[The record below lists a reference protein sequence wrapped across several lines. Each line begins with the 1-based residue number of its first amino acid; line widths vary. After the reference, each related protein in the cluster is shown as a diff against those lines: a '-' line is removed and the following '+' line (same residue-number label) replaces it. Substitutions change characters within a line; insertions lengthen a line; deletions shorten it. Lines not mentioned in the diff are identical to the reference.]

1 MPFRDPQSSDEQIFG
16 ISPAGDL
23 FEVFRSS
30 ATFATAPYD
39 LSAAIGTVPRLVG
52 NPAPFVDPQSG
63 AEQIFARAV
72 NGDLIV
78 VARGLHDGGLVW
90 YDLSGPGTPP
100 LASDPV
106 PFRDPQSGQEQVFAT
121 STGGSLFEVFRDSLT
136 FAVYPYGLSLG
147 ASVRGAPA
155 PFVDPQIGSEQ
166 IVVSGTNGDVFD
178 FARALSGG
186 GVGLFDLTRQTPG
199 APTLGG
205 DPVPF
210 RDPQSGQEQIFGVST
225 GGHLFEVYRD
235 TATFVT
241 SAFDLSGTT
250 SPLSGR
256 PSPFRDPQTGM
267 EQIFVR
273 VANSDLERFDRSPSF
288 GLALTDLT
296 VQSANGQTTAGNP
309 HPFADPQVNTEQVIA
324 ASSVVQVS
332 SCPVNS
338 VATYGVDPNALS
350 TTGGGTQL
358 ITEVGGYGVTTA
370 TYTAWDRGANGCWA
384 PALLPGQA
392 VMPYVSEVGYSGLSD
407 FRREGDGSTPTGMYD
422 FLSTVYGNSVVDPSP
437 AYTYH
442 LLVCGD
448 WWDEASSDPQ
458 YNQFV
463 HVPCGTTPTFAG
475 SSEALWTETQPY
487 QHFAVINFNPAP
499 TNNPIGSGIFMHDDT
514 TSGDTNG
521 CIALPNAEL
530 DAVLGW
536 MTPGANPHIL
546 IATRAEMAQL
556 STRVP

>member
-332 SCPVNS
+332 DMRAG
-338 VATYGVDPNALS
+338 VARVARGQVGRHDTPAS
-350 TTGGGTQL
+350 TSFGFDCNP
-358 ITEVGGYGVTTA
+358 
-370 TYTAWDRGANGCWA
+370 YTAILYNGYSAAGCGTDPYFGVQDLNLEWCADFSKWVWEQAGVSQYQSTLTPAAASFYRWGQQTGQTMAVDASTPQVGDAIVFFPAGAVSGTYADHVGIVTGVNTNGTVDIANG
-384 PALLPGQA
+384 
-392 VMPYVSEVGYSGLSD
+392 
-407 FRREGDGSTPTGMYD
+407 D
-422 FLSTVYGNSVVDPSP
+422 FLSGSNIVVEENAGVSP
-437 AYTYH
+437 APF
-442 LLVCGD
+442 
-448 WWDEASSDPQ
+448 ASAIW
-458 YNQFV
+458 
-463 HVPCGTTPTFAG
+463 GAG
-475 SSEALWTETQPY
+475 EQWVYVSP
-487 QHFAVINFNPAP
+487 
-499 TNNPIGSGIFMHDDT
+499 
-514 TSGDTNG
+514 
-521 CIALPNAEL
+521 
-530 DAVLGW
+530 
-536 MTPGANPHIL
+536 
-546 IATRAEMAQL
+546 
-556 STRVP
+556 